1 MPTEHEVAG
10 FIRGSFRSVWSL
22 ELLCLLRHQPRRDWP
37 HDQLVS
43 TLRASDL
50 VVRHGLDSL
59 VAAGLVVVENDG
71 SARYQPV
78 SPGVDALVDGAE
90 QLYAKRPD
98 KVRRMIVGAGSTGLS
113 AFADSFKLRKD

>member
-1 MPTEHEVAG
+1 MPAEQEVAS

-22 ELLCLLRHQPRRDWP
+22 ELLCLLRRPPRREWP
-37 HDQLVS
+37 HDDMVG

-50 VVRHGLDSL
+50 VVRHSLDSL
-59 VAAGLVVVENDG
+59 VAAGLVIVEHDG

-78 SPGVDALVDGAE
+78 SPEVDGLVDGAE
-90 QLYAKRPD
+90 RLYATRPD
-98 KVRRMIVGAGSTGLS
+98 KVRRMIIGATATDLS